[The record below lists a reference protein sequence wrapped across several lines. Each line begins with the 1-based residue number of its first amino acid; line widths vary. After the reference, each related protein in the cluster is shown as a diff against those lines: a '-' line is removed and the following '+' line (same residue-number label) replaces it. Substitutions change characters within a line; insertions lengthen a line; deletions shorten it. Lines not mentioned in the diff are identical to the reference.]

1 VGVQGEIDRRL
12 DVNNNG
18 RLETGPPN
26 GANGLPISNWDDD
39 DLSLFTREM
48 WDHFYWRYLNGQT
61 PDDGLPLFDGTGT
74 GIDGISRG
82 KLSREDIDNRIGAA
96 GMWWDP
102 HLGIYHV
109 RHRAYDPRLGRFLQP
124 DPIGVAGGWNVFEY
138 VGGDPANR
146 IDPTGL
152 WWWDGD
158 WIQYGVGGLVGFHG
172 SEPVIEGAKGAHD
185 GFVVTTNSAANALTY
200 GAVGSSL
207 EELKDQGVLY
217 DGNDGTLVVSEVAG
231 SVAGELGQAA
241 LLGGIG
247 KLGNCNSIIGNS
259 AKVLLHADA
268 AYQVTSTA
276 YNAAGAMAEMADLIA
291 KGDYEGAAVAGGKVL
306 AHVVASVA
314 MAKVQSKLA
323 DGIVCFAEGTPVRT
337 PTGLRPIE
345 SFRVGERIWT
355 SGTDT
360 TPDTP
365 IDPAEWR
372 LYTLEL
378 VGDPTRQGILEILR
392 PAEWQTSTTTDGDSY
407 WLWLEIP
414 EWGVSGYA
422 RLLNVAPCPPI
433 EPGPGR
439 IVLMRSATR
448 YVGEMATLKLAGVA
462 DIITG
467 TADHPIFSEDR
478 GEYVPLGDL
487 TPGERVRTADGWA
500 IVESLA
506 RCRGQQEVYN
516 LEVDAEHRYFV
527 GSNGVEGHNADAC
540 GGGRSGRQK
549 RLEEIGNDPNSPSS
563 VRGWIAQERKA
574 IERGNRDAIRVPPGK
589 VLAHERGREA
599 AKGYS
604 YLHSHLQ
611 DIGLH
616 RTQHLLDRNGTLN
629 RERPISCE
637 NK

>member
-1 VGVQGEIDRRL
+1 
-12 DVNNNG
+12 
-18 RLETGPPN
+18 
-26 GANGLPISNWDDD
+26 
-39 DLSLFTREM
+39 M
-48 WDHFYWRYLNGQT
+48 WAHFHWWFLNGQN
-61 PDDGLPLFDGTGT
+61 PDDGLPLFDGTGA
-74 GIDGISRG
+74 GRG

-138 VGGDPANR
+138 VGGDPANY
-146 IDPTGL
+146 IDPMGL
-152 WWWDGD
+152 NWAPFTPQERLIYDQGGSLPD
-158 WIQYGVGGLVGFHG
+158 SVPSLAQYASHVG
-172 SEPVIEGAKGAHD
+172 SGAAQGAYD
-185 GFVVTTNSAANALTY
+185 GFVVTTNSAANTLTY

-207 EELKDQGVLY
+207 EELKQQGALY
-217 DGNDGTLVVSEVAG
+217 DGTDRTLVVSEFAG
-231 SVAGELGQAA
+231 AVAGEAGQAA
-241 LLGGIG
+241 LLSGIG
-247 KLGNCNSIIGNS
+247 KLGNCNTIIGNS

-276 YNAAGAMAEMADLIA
+276 YSAAGAMAEMADLIA
-291 KGDYEGAAVAGGKVL
+291 KGDYEGAAKVGGQVI
-306 AHVVASVA
+306 AHVILSVGI
-314 MAKVQSKLA
+314 AKAQSKLA

-392 PAEWQTSTTTDGDSY
+392 PAEWQTSATVDGDSS

-422 RLLNVAPCPPI
+422 RLLNVAPCLPI

-439 IVLMRSATR
+439 LVLMRSVTR
-448 YVGEMATLKLAGVA
+448 YVGEMATLTLAGVA
-462 DIITG
+462 DTLTG

-487 TPGERVRTADGWA
+487 IPGERVRTADGWA

-527 GSNGVEGHNADAC
+527 GSIGVEGHNAEC
-540 GGGRSGRQK
+540 GRNGAFRQAK
-549 RLEEIGNDPNSPSS
+549 
-563 VRGWIAQERKA
+563 
-574 IERGNRDAIRVPPGK
+574 RDAGIPMNQHPDRVTRTELRDQNGNK
-589 VLAHERGREA
+589 R
-599 AKGYS
+599 
-604 YLHSHLQ
+604 
-611 DIGLH
+611 IGP
-616 RTQHLLDRNGTLN
+616 DG
-629 RERPISCE
+629 RPIMAREYEFGRHEIVIQDHGAGHQFNDGGTVGPHFNVRPSGEPKHGTVPGTPPHYFFGSCSRSE
-637 NK
+637 